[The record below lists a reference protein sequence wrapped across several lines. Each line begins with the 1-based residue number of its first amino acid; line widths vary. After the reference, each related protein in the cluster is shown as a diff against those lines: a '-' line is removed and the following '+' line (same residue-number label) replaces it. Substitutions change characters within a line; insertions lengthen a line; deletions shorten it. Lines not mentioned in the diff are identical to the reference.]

1 MIKIRIVAR
10 SIIDLAVRYKRVKIA
25 GLVLRK
31 ASERL
36 AGVGWMKKMLGQPW
50 RVTIAAVGGLL
61 VAILIV
67 GLVGLLVNRHV
78 ERVTNEALRYDVQLE
93 DEGDDLRAA
102 VLDVRHYH
110 RNITFGGPTRTQI
123 DNFEDAYDQLEEE
136 MRELEDI
143 GVRDADAPQP
153 DEIRAM
159 AREYYD
165 DFRPAMALYEE
176 DRGAFVEA
184 SDRGLVRIDEMAQ
197 AGEEL
202 DELGEQ
208 LSEESLAEVD
218 RATMTARVVLLAVVF
233 GLLLAGVGLAYATV
247 RVVNELRRL
256 YAEQQQT
263 AEALAEANRAKTDF
277 IADVSHELRT
287 PLTVLRGNAQV
298 GLALG
303 SESEQEELFE
313 EIVAESK
320 RMSRM
325 VEDLL
330 FLARSDSASLPLEF
344 ERVNVEPFLAEL
356 AGRAEMLA
364 RERKVTLET
373 DLRGEGVVEIDPQR
387 VEQAVLILVDNAAKY
402 GEPGGRVTLSSLVRA
417 RELRIEVRDRGPGI
431 PKEELPRIFER
442 FYRLDKARSRKMGGS
457 GLGLP
462 IARTIVE
469 AHGGHIE
476 AASRP
481 GTGTRMSLC
490 IPLLAETARAD
501 SVIGE
506 SARDRG

>member
-1 MIKIRIVAR
+1 M
-10 SIIDLAVRYKRVKIA
+10 
-25 GLVLRK
+25 RK
-31 ASERL
+31 TL
-36 AGVGWMKKMLGQPW
+36 DQPW

-61 VAILIV
+61 VAILIA

-102 VLDVRHYH
+102 VLDLRHYH
-110 RNITFGGPTRTQI
+110 RNVTFGGPTRTQI
-123 DNFEDAYDQLEEE
+123 DNFENAYAQLEEE
-136 MRELEDI
+136 IRELEDI
-143 GVRDADAPQP
+143 GVREPDAPQP

-159 AREYYD
+159 AKEYYD
-165 DFRPAMALYEE
+165 GFRPAMALYGE
-176 DRGAFVEA
+176 DRAAFVEA

-208 LSEESLAEVD
+208 LSEQSLAEVD
-218 RATMTARVVLLAVVF
+218 RATMTARLVLFAVVF
-233 GLLLAGVGLAYATV
+233 GLLLAGAGLAYATV

-263 AEALAEANRAKTDF
+263 AEKLAEANQAKTEF

-303 SESEQEELFE
+303 GESDQAELFE

-325 VEDLL
+325 VEELL
-330 FLARSDSASLPLEF
+330 FLARSDSSSLPLEF
-344 ERVNVEPFLAEL
+344 ETVAVEPFLAEL
-356 AGRAEMLA
+356 AGRAEVLV
-364 RERKVTLET
+364 RERGATLET
-373 DLRGEGVVEIDPQR
+373 DFGGIGLLKVDPQR
-387 VEQAVLILVDNAAKY
+387 IEQAALILVDNAAKY
-402 GEPGGRVTLSSLVRA
+402 GEPGGRITLSSSVRA
-417 RELRIEVRDRGPGI
+417 GELRIAVEDRGPGI
-431 PKEELPRIFER
+431 PKDELPRIFER
-442 FYRLDKARSRKMGGS
+442 FYRLDKARSRRMGGA

-462 IARTIVE
+462 IAKTIVE

-476 AASRP
+476 AVSRP
-481 GTGTRMSLC
+481 DKGTSMSLC
-490 IPLLAETARAD
+490 LPLLAEARTAD
-501 SVIGE
+501 STVGE
-506 SARDRG
+506 NIPNRG

>member
-1 MIKIRIVAR
+1 M
-10 SIIDLAVRYKRVKIA
+10 
-25 GLVLRK
+25 RK
-31 ASERL
+31 TL
-36 AGVGWMKKMLGQPW
+36 DQPW

-67 GLVGLLVNRHV
+67 GLVGLLVNRNV

-102 VLDVRHYH
+102 VLDLRHYH
-110 RNITFGGPTRTQI
+110 RNVTFGGPTRTQI
-123 DNFEDAYDQLEEE
+123 DNFEDAYSQLEEE
-136 MRELEDI
+136 IRELEDI
-143 GVRDADAPQP
+143 GVRDPDAPQP

-159 AREYYD
+159 AKEYYD
-165 DFRPAMALYEE
+165 GFRPAMALYGE
-176 DRGAFVEA
+176 DRAAFVEA

-197 AGEEL
+197 AGEDL

-218 RATMTARVVLLAVVF
+218 RATRTAKVVLFAVVF
-233 GLLLAGVGLAYATV
+233 GLLLAGAGLAYATV

-263 AEALAEANRAKTDF
+263 AEKLAEANQAKTEF

-298 GLALG
+298 GLALVDGG
-303 SESEQEELFE
+303 SDQAELFE

-325 VEDLL
+325 VEELL
-330 FLARSDSASLPLEF
+330 FLARSDSSSLPLEF
-344 ERVNVEPFLAEL
+344 ETVAVEPFLTEL
-356 AGRAEMLA
+356 AGRAEVLV
-364 RERKVTLET
+364 RERGATLET
-373 DLRGEGVVEIDPQR
+373 DLGGVGLLKADPQR
-387 VEQAVLILVDNAAKY
+387 IEQAALILVDNAAKY
-402 GEPGGRVTLSSLVRA
+402 GQQGGRITLSSSVRA
-417 RELRIEVRDRGPGI
+417 GELRVTVEDRGPGI
-431 PKEELPRIFER
+431 PKDELPRIFER
-442 FYRLDKARSRKMGGS
+442 FYRLDKARSRRMGGA

-462 IARTIVE
+462 IAKTIVE

-476 AASRP
+476 AVSRP
-481 GTGTRMSLC
+481 DKGTSMSLC
-490 IPLLAETARAD
+490 LPLLAEARTAES
-501 SVIGE
+501 SVEE
-506 SARDRG
+506 SAPNRG